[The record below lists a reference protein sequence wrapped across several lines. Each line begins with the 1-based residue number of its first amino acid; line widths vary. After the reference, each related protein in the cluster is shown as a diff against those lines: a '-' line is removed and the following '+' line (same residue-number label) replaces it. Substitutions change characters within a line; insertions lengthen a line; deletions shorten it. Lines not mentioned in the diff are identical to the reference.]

1 MPTLEDVVDS
11 QVTVSDKAPSRPNF
25 GMPLLAGYHTAWL
38 DRVREYV
45 DADDMLDDGFTTASP
60 LYKMA
65 VALKSQSP
73 CPAKFKV
80 GRLANAYTQTVTL
93 TMESAVEGSKVV
105 GEVNGEAIS
114 YTVPAA
120 QTTTQVATAVEL
132 LVEAVTGISS
142 TSALAVITAV
152 SAAGALGTYY
162 FERGVKIKDI
172 TADPGIAA
180 DLAAIED
187 ADPSWYALLIDCNAE
202 AIITAAATW
211 TEAKKK
217 IFITQSSDWDVVD
230 PSSTTDIASDLKA
243 LAFARTAG
251 AYHRGIGRTN
261 DWFAAGWVGVCLASD
276 PGSITWAF
284 KTIAGVAVDVLKP
297 GERTALTTKNWTQY
311 ESVNDLNIT
320 FEGKTP
326 SGRFIDVTHGVDWL
340 ESEIE
345 LDQFTLL
352 YNANQG
358 SKLPF
363 EQIGMDACTG
373 KLEQTLQKGIK
384 RTVLA
389 NEPAPTVTA
398 PKLADTDVADR
409 TARRF
414 RTMEWDGR
422 LSGALHGVRVR
433 GRVSV

>member
-1 MPTLEDVVDS
+1 M
-11 QVTVSDKAPSRPNF
+11 
-25 GMPLLAGYHTAWL
+25 LAGYHTAWL
-38 DRVREYV
+38 NRVREYT
-45 DADDMLDDGFTTASP
+45 DADDLLDDGFTTSSP

-73 CPAKFKV
+73 CPDKFKI
-80 GRLANAYTQTVTL
+80 GRLALPYTQTVTL
-93 TMESAVEGSKVV
+93 EMLSAVEGDIIE
-105 GEVNGEAIS
+105 GEVNDVPIS
-114 YTVPAA
+114 YPIPASA
-120 QTTTQVATAVEL
+120 TLTTVATAVEL
-132 LVEAVTGISS
+132 LVEAVTGVSS
-142 TSALAVITAV
+142 TSLVAVITAT
-152 SAAGALGTYY
+152 SAAGALSSYY
-162 FERGVKIKDI
+162 FGRNVKMKDT
-172 TADPGIAA
+172 TADPGITT
-180 DLAAIED
+180 DLAAIFDED
-187 ADPSWYALLIDCNAE
+187 PDWYGLAIDCNAE

-211 TEAKKK
+211 IESKKK

-230 PSSTTDIASDLKA
+230 VSATTDVASDLKA

-251 AYHRGIGRTN
+251 AYHRGIGRSE
-261 DWFAAGWVGVCLASD
+261 DWLAPAWLGVGLAAD

-284 KTIAGVAVDVLKP
+284 KTLAGVAVDVLKP
-297 GERTALTTKNWTQY
+297 GERSALTAKNWTQY
-311 ESVNDLNIT
+311 ESVNSLNIT

-345 LDQFTLL
+345 LDQFMLL
-352 YNANQG
+352 YNSNQG

-363 EQIGMDACTG
+363 EQIGLDACTG

-398 PKLADTDVADR
+398 PKLAQTDVADR
-409 TARRF
+409 AARRF